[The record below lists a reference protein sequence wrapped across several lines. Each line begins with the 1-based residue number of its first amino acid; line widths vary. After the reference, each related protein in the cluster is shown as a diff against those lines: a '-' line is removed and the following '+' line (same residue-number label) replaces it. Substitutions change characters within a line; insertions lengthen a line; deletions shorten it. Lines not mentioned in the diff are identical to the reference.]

1 MTRNVFKL
9 IGIAS
14 LVVAIGLSAIGCVIN
29 PDDGPRVVQIT
40 VTGIP
45 AEYGGKTF
53 EMRMYLAGDTSV
65 IGGSPS
71 EASVPQGGG
80 TVTFTI
86 TDDEASVDPAGRYNL
101 YIFYVGGKQIAG
113 LGPKTGL
120 KVGANTIPWS
130 EFTLIN

>member
-14 LVVAIGLSAIGCVIN
+14 LVAAIGLSAIGCVIN

-45 AEYGGKTF
+45 AEHGGKTF
-53 EMRMYLAGDTSV
+53 KMKLLHGDDDLV
-65 IGGSPS
+65 GAPS
-71 EASVPQGGG
+71 EVSVPQGGG

-86 TDDEASVDPAGRYNL
+86 TDDEAMVGPYPYIQYYL
-101 YIFYVGGKQIAG
+101 YIYADEKPVALIIKNG
-113 LGPKTGL
+113 LNA
-120 KVGANTIPWS
+120 GANTIPWS
-130 EFTLIN
+130 EFSVGN